1 MTSEMWI
8 GVIVKKLLSIAV
20 EESAQWERYGGATD
34 SAIII
39 LVRSEKHNDK
49 KLKRLLES
57 EIVINLM
64 IWIRSNN
71 E

>member
-8 GVIVKKLLSIAV
+8 NVIVKKLLSIAV
-20 EESAQWERYGGATD
+20 EEFAQWERYNGATD

-49 KLKRLLES
+49 NVLKT
-57 EIVINLM
+57 
-64 IWIRSNN
+64 
-71 E
+71 